1 MWELLLKVVEA
12 LHVLNL
18 LDLLGMVHLL
28 DLEHALDELVA
39 LDTVKG
45 RHALLLLLLV
55 EHLNVVGALLVH
67 DLQLAI
73 VFELR
78 GELLMVLLERGV
90 GLVQGVISSCELI
103 P

>member
-1 MWELLLKVVEA
+1 MKVVEA
-12 LHVLNL
+12 LHILNL

-45 RHALLLLLLV
+45 RHALLLLLLLLLV
-55 EHLNVVGALLVH
+55 EHLNVAGALLVH

-73 VFELR
+73 VLELR
-78 GELLMVLLERGV
+78 GELLMVLLERLGV